1 MDVTKVVRIMVE
13 FNEKDITL
21 EQINTIVENLK
32 RNLYP
37 KPREVYFQVVDKE
50 EEQRM
55 KEFINSMFWDDE

>member
-1 MDVTKVVRIMVE
+1 MKAVRIIAE

-32 RNLYP
+32 QNLYP
-37 KPREVYFQVVDKE
+37 KPKEVYFQVVDLE
-50 EEQRM
+50 EEQQM

>member
-1 MDVTKVVRIMVE
+1 MKVVRIIAE

-21 EQINTIVENLK
+21 EQINAIVENLK

-37 KPREVYFQVVDKE
+37 KPKEVYFQVVDLE
-50 EEQRM
+50 EEQQM

>member
-1 MDVTKVVRIMVE
+1 MKVVRIIAE

-37 KPREVYFQVVDKE
+37 KPKEVYFQVADTEVE
-50 EEQRM
+50 EWA
-55 KEFINSMFWDDE
+55 KDFINSMFWDDE

>member
-1 MDVTKVVRIMVE
+1 MKAVRIIAE

-37 KPREVYFQVVDKE
+37 KPKEVYFQVVDLE
-50 EEQRM
+50 EEQQM